1 MHMKKIL
8 TITGIAA
15 LTIGAVWTFLTVW
28 AERTG
33 PKRSWHLG
41 SPTAQ
46 KPALIVYNPDPFYNL
61 DEQVSRSFGQAL
73 ADQGMQVTVAS
84 VAAAE
89 TAPNQPIDLYVF
101 CANTYNFRPDW
112 AVSKF
117 IRKQVDLAGKSVVA
131 ITLGSGT
138 TGASQNALETLIRD
152 KKARL
157 LDSHSLW
164 LLRPNDESRMQES
177 NVAVSVSMAY
187 SWGEEMAKQLFTNS
201 AVSAQLKPANQ
212 S

>member
-1 MHMKKIL
+1 MRRQKI
-8 TITGIAA
+8 GR
-15 LTIGAVWTFLTVW
+15 W
-28 AERTG
+28 
-33 PKRSWHLG
+33 S
-41 SPTAQ
+41 
-46 KPALIVYNPDPFYNL
+46 VYNPDPFYNL
-61 DEQVSRSFGQAL
+61 DEQVCRSLGQAL

-89 TAPNQPIDLYVF
+89 TAASQPIDLYVF

-112 AVSKF
+112 AVSNF
-117 IRKQVDLAGKSVVA
+117 IRKQTNLAGKSVVA

-138 TGASQNALETLIRD
+138 TEASQNALETLIRD

-187 SWGEEMAKQLFTNS
+187 AWGTDMAKNHLTRTT
-201 AVSAQLKPANQ
+201 VSAPLQPINEL
-212 S
+212 